1 MKHAFSYFDGH
12 CDTISRIEQTGERL
26 LQNSGHVDLARGGE
40 FSAYAQIFALF
51 FDAGNASDPLFP
63 IAERLYARLMQEVA
77 ENQDRIT
84 FCRTAMEVRC
94 AARAGRIAALLGIE
108 GAELLDCK
116 MEHIATAAA
125 WGTRYLT
132 LTWNY
137 ANPISGSNRQCIHCG
152 LSDYGRTF
160 VRELYRCGILPD
172 VSHLSDAG
180 FWDLVSMGLGPV
192 IGTHSNS
199 RAVCAHPRN
208 LTDDM
213 FRAIVQTGGV
223 VGINFFQ
230 EFVGGEAQSF
240 ASLLRHIDHFLE
252 LGGENTLCF
261 GGDLD
266 GCDLLCGGM
275 QGLQSVPTLYDIC
288 RAHGYDAPLLEKL
301 FFENWLRVMPST

>member
-12 CDTISRIEQTGERL
+12 CDTISRCEQTEEHL
-26 LQNSGHVDLARGGE
+26 LQNSGHVDLVRGE
-40 FSAYAQIFALF
+40 NFPAYAQIFALF
-51 FDAGNASDPLFP
+51 FDAGNASGARFP
-63 IAERLYARLMQEVA
+63 VAERQYARLMREIAANQERV
-77 ENQDRIT
+77 T
-84 FCRTAMEVRC
+84 FCRTEAEVRC
-94 AARAGRIAALLGIE
+94 AAQTGRIAALLGIE
-108 GAELLDCK
+108 GAEMLDCK
-116 MEHIATAAA
+116 MEHISTAAA

-137 ANPISGSNRQCIHCG
+137 ANAISGSNQQCIHCG
-152 LSDYGRTF
+152 LSDYGRAF

-180 FWDLVSMGLGPV
+180 FWDMVSMGLGPV
-192 IGTHSNS
+192 IATHSNS
-199 RAVCAHPRN
+199 RAICAHPRN

-230 EFVGGEAQSF
+230 EFVGGAEQSF
-240 ASLLRHIDHFLE
+240 DSLLRHVDHYLE

-266 GCDLLCGGM
+266 GCERLCGGM
-275 QGLQSVPTLYDIC
+275 QGLQSIPTLYEAL
-288 RAHGYDAPLLEKL
+288 REHGYDVPLLDKL
-301 FFENWLRVMPST
+301 FFENWLRLLA